1 MVVTLL
7 GLPNSKVLLSVHLVD
22 SPIPSDQSI
31 MLDPHAMSAFSSREQ
46 STTEN
51 PEIQQRLGLY
61 QVFLRLYE
69 QNRGLLDE
77 ILSLEN
83 SGSKA
88 LARVTLPYIQGLVLR
103 QQVYLVTNVLGG
115 DTQALT
121 QSQNLWII
129 GRDSRRVNLPIQD
142 KRLSR
147 RHAAIRYANKQF
159 YLVDLGSS
167 NGTYINGEPIR
178 RCTSL
183 KDGDRI
189 RLGSVSFSFFICDFM
204 HSPPQLSPEVPNARD
219 MPQLSQTPAQPIGVE
234 EEEVTTNIQPPTPK
248 AQDGPNPIE
257 ETFMFLR
264 KQS

>member
-1 MVVTLL
+1 MFD
-7 GLPNSKVLLSVHLVD
+7 PNSISVF
-22 SPIPSDQSI
+22 P
-31 MLDPHAMSAFSSREQ
+31 SREQ
-46 STTEN
+46 SVLEN

-83 SGSKA
+83 NGSKA
-88 LARVTLPYIQGLVLR
+88 LAKVTLPYIQGLVLR

-115 DTQALT
+115 ETQTLT

-129 GRDSRRVNLPIQD
+129 GRDSRRVNLPVQD

-147 RHAAIRYANKQF
+147 RHAAIRYANQQF
-159 YLVDLGSS
+159 FLVDLGSS
-167 NGTYINGEPIR
+167 NGTYLNGEPIR

-189 RLGSVSFSFFICDFM
+189 RLGSVSFSFFICDFK
-204 HSPPQLSPEVPNARD
+204 HSPPQLSGEVPNLRD
-219 MPQLSQTPAQPIGVE
+219 LPQLSCTPGPGEGEEGEITTNLQTPSVRKPEDQPL
-234 EEEVTTNIQPPTPK
+234 
-248 AQDGPNPIE
+248 PIE

-264 KQS
+264 KRE

>member
-1 MVVTLL
+1 
-7 GLPNSKVLLSVHLVD
+7 
-22 SPIPSDQSI
+22 
-31 MLDPHAMSAFSSREQ
+31 MLDPNSMSAFSSQEPNVIE
-46 STTEN
+46 S

-61 QVFLRLYE
+61 QVFLKLYE
-69 QNRGLLDE
+69 QNRTLLDE
-77 ILSLEN
+77 ILNLEN

-115 DTQALT
+115 ETQALT
-121 QSQNLWII
+121 QSQNLWMI

-147 RHAAIRYANKQF
+147 RHAAIRYANRQF

-204 HSPPQLSPEVPNARD
+204 HSPPQLSPEVPNVRD
-219 MPQLSQTPAQPIGVE
+219 LPQLAQTPARPVRAE
-234 EEEVTTNIQPPTPK
+234 EEEITSNLQPPSPQK
-248 AQDGPNPIE
+248 ASEGPNPIE

>member
-1 MVVTLL
+1 
-7 GLPNSKVLLSVHLVD
+7 
-22 SPIPSDQSI
+22 
-31 MLDPHAMSAFSSREQ
+31 
-46 STTEN
+46 
-51 PEIQQRLGLY
+51 LY
-61 QVFLRLYE
+61 QVFLKLYE

-159 YLVDLGSS
+159 YLVDLG
-167 NGTYINGEPIR
+167 NGEPIR

-219 MPQLSQTPAQPIGVE
+219 MPQLSQTPAHAQGHD
-234 EEEVTTNIQPPTPK
+234 EEEVTTNIQPPAPK
-248 AQDGPNPIE
+248 VSDGPNPIE

-264 KQS
+264 KQP